1 MRLQTGELT
10 IGWYINKTSSVFRE
24 LRSFE
29 TPVKFH
35 IGVVLSHSVVSDSLW
50 PRGLKLPGSS
60 VHGDSP
66 GKNPGV
72 GCHDSIQTDAVLLYS
87 GDYSSHSWLN
97 LLRVLIAFQCLL
109 SRDWD
114 TSLGAFSL
122 VLSFAS
128 ILLASPGGQSPGR
141 QLPEGCYVWSRGER
155 AMQDRPG
162 CSWGPGTRLSSGL
175 SGFLL
180 KNHILFSGGGSD
192 DFYLNSLIT
201 SFIYPNK
208 FFSQIKIMKCGGHIE
223 RLGTSW
229 M

>member
-1 MRLQTGELT
+1 MHLQTGEFT
-10 IGWYINKTSSVFRE
+10 IGWYINETSSVFRE
-24 LRSFE
+24 LRYFE

-35 IGVVLSHSVVSDSLW
+35 IGVVLSHSVMSDSLW
-50 PRGLKLPGSS
+50 PRGLKSTGLLCPWGFSRQESWSGLPWLYP
-60 VHGDSP
+60 H
-66 GKNPGV
+66 
-72 GCHDSIQTDAVLLYS
+72 SILLYS
-87 GDYSSHSWLN
+87 GDYSSYSWLN
-97 LLRVLIAFQCLL
+97 LLWILIAFQCLL

-122 VLSFAS
+122 VLRFAS
-128 ILLASPGGQSPGR
+128 ILLNSPGGQSPGR

-155 AMQDRPG
+155 AMQDGPG

-180 KNHILFSGGGSD
+180 KNHFLFSGGGSD

-208 FFSQIKIMKCGGHIE
+208 FFSQIKIMKCGGHIG
-223 RLGTSW
+223 RLGISW